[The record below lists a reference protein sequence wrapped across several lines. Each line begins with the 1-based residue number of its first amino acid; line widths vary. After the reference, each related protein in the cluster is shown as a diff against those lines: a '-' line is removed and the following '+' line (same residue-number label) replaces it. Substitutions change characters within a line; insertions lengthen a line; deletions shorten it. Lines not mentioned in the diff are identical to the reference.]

1 MPFSADGMFFP
12 ADADTVRFVAPAAW
26 AAPRPSGV
34 ESKKGCCL
42 NRYASYKAHSFI
54 SQIND
59 KLLFVPLRFPWLYHI
74 TNRNQNH
81 LKFSANTRRQNRSPT
96 CRPQMPLCTLQHTGA
111 SFLYGYLS
119 DQHASYAF
127 CFSFRSAL
135 SAYMRS
141 SAMRNSA
148 SGSGAGSAGSA
159 WKPILAAT

>member
-1 MPFSADGMFFP
+1 MLSKVFFGHRNKKETMPDNRNGS
-12 ADADTVRFVAPAAW
+12 PAALEKRLS
-26 AAPRPSGV
+26 ALP
-34 ESKKGCCL
+34 
-42 NRYASYKAHSFI
+42 
-54 SQIND
+54 
-59 KLLFVPLRFPWLYHI
+59 
-74 TNRNQNH
+74 TN
-81 LKFSANTRRQNRSPT
+81 
-96 CRPQMPLCTLQHTGA
+96 MPLCTLQHTGA